1 VHGEWRS
8 RKSGHSSIGFVQ
20 RRKLLIGGGIAVAGG
35 ALYRKLRRK
44 KPPPEPDPAL
54 ELRRKLDESRA
65 VVQERDEFEAA
76 EVPVDQAEAAIDE
89 RRRDVHRRAQAS
101 IDEMND
107 SEKA

>member
-1 VHGEWRS
+1 MR
-8 RKSGHSSIGFVQ
+8 

-44 KPPPEPDPAL
+44 GRNEEPDPAL

-76 EVPVDQAEAAIDE
+76 EIPVDQAEPGIDE

-101 IDEMND
+101 IEEMNEP
-107 SEKA
+107 EKG